1 MASLWDM
8 ISGNEAAMQ
17 QINPT
22 YGVPQQFVRDSAINA
37 LGQIGGLLMAA
48 GQPVDPAVR
57 AQMLGQIGAVG
68 SGMNTD
74 IYKAAQARLMAS
86 QLQTAQQEQQRIQ
99 NIGQRIK
106 DPEFLK
112 SLGITRE
119 QAEILGPKGLADV
132 LERRAA
138 QDPLERQ
145 LTQLKYATA
154 LGAVNTKEQASKT
167 VQQML
172 PNIPEPERGYAV
184 ANPVE
189 YLQKVSE
196 QSVSARMRPPSDLD
210 RKIQALTAGGE
221 VPPAIAAGIAAGRF
235 AAVADPVSGQ
245 PKIIDKA
252 TGRIVDV
259 AAAATAPAAAAPAAA
274 APATAAPTPS
284 AIPPNVDYSQA
295 TGIGA
300 PVRRVI
306 NTLTG
311 LTMGE
316 TQYPETSAATNAL
329 EDLRRRTIT
338 SFSTEV
344 PGRPTNYTQQL
355 MESATVDPYA
365 LFQSDPAAISRLGQ
379 TRRSIQAEIDRI
391 ETDITGKDGQAPKMS
406 VKPEELS
413 RTRANLSQLKRLK
426 EEYDQVIANF
436 GPKQKPA
443 AAAPKQQ
450 PQMEMP
456 SRADM
461 EAEARRRG
469 ILK

>member
-1 MASLWDM
+1 MASFWDM

-22 YGVPQQFVRDSAINA
+22 YGVPQQFVRDSALNA

-57 AQMLGQIGAVG
+57 AQMLGQIGSVG
-68 SGMNTD
+68 SGMSSD

-99 NIGQRIK
+99 GIGQRIK

-112 SLGITRE
+112 SLNLTSSE
-119 QAEILGPKGLADV
+119 AEILGPKGVADI
-132 LERRAA
+132 LQKRAA

-145 LTQLKYATA
+145 LTQMKYATA
-154 LGAVNTKEQASKT
+154 MGTIATKEQAAKA
-167 VQQML
+167 VQNML
-172 PNIPEPERGYAV
+172 PSIPEAERGFAV

-196 QSVSARMRPPSDLD
+196 QSVASRMRPPSELD

-252 TGRIVDV
+252 TGRVVDV
-259 AAAATAPAAAAPAAA
+259 AAAAAAPAPAATTPAATAPA
-274 APATAAPTPS
+274 PS
-284 AIPPNVDYSQA
+284 AIPPNVDFSQA

-300 PVRRVI
+300 PFRRAANVA
-306 NTLTG
+306 TG
-311 LTMGE
+311 LFFGE
-316 TQYPETSAATNAL
+316 SQFPETSAATNAL
-329 EDLRRRTIT
+329 EDLRSRTIT
-338 SFSTEV
+338 SFATEV

-365 LFQSDPAAISRLGQ
+365 LLQSDPAALSRLGQ
-379 TRRSIQAEIDRI
+379 TRRRIQAEIDRI
-391 ETDITGKDGQAPKMS
+391 ETDITGKDGQAPKMA

-413 RTRANLSQLKRLK
+413 RTRVNLSQLKRLR
-426 EEYDQVIANF
+426 EEYDQVITNF
-436 GPKQKPA
+436 GPKKLPA
-443 AAAPKQQ
+443 PANQ
-450 PQMEMP
+450 PPQTQMP

-469 ILK
+469 IWK

>member
-1 MASLWDM
+1 MA
-8 ISGNEAAMQ
+8 N
-17 QINPT
+17 
-22 YGVPQQFVRDSAINA
+22 
-37 LGQIGGLLMAA
+37 GLLDFFTGGGQYADPTQVDPMTGAPYGTVRQAFFNQLGNVGAALLAA
-48 GQPVDPAVR
+48 GQPVEPAVR
-57 AQMLGQIGAVG
+57 AQLLAQMGGFG
-68 SGMNTD
+68 SGMSTD
-74 IYKAAQARLMAS
+74 IYKAAQSRLMQT
-86 QLQTAQQEQQRIQ
+86 QLQGAQREQQRIQ
-99 NIGQRIK
+99 NIGERIK

-112 SLGITRE
+112 SLNLTPGE
-119 QAEILGPKGLADV
+119 AEVLGPKGVADV

-210 RKIQALTAGGE
+210 RKIQALTSGGD
-221 VPPAIAAGIAAGRF
+221 VPPAIAAGIAAGRY

-252 TGRIVDV
+252 TGRVVDV
-259 AAAATAPAAAAPAAA
+259 AAAATAPAAAAA
-274 APATAAPTPS
+274 APASTAPTPAPS
-284 AIPPNVDYSQA
+284 AIPPNVDFSQA

-300 PVRRVI
+300 PFRRVI

-311 LTMGE
+311 LTTGE
-316 TQYPETSAATNAL
+316 TQFPATSAATNAL
-329 EDLRRRTIT
+329 EDLRSRTIT
-338 SFSTEV
+338 TFATEV

-365 LFQSDPAAISRLGQ
+365 LLQSDPAALSRLQQ
-379 TRRSIQAEIDRI
+379 TRRRLQAEIDRI
-391 ETDITGKDGQAPKMS
+391 ETDIVGKDGQAPKMS

-413 RTRANLSQLKRLK
+413 RTRANLSQIKRLT

-436 GPKQKPA
+436 GPKQKPTQSGA
-443 AAAPKQQ
+443 
-450 PQMEMP
+450 P
-456 SRADM
+456 SRAEL

-469 ILK
+469 LLK

>member
-57 AQMLGQIGAVG
+57 ALMLGQIGAVG

-132 LERRAA
+132 LERKAA

-210 RKIQALTAGGE
+210 RKIQALTSGGD
-221 VPPAIAAGIAAGRF
+221 VPPAIAAGIAAGRY

-252 TGRIVDV
+252 TGRVVDV
-259 AAAATAPAAAAPAAA
+259 AAAATAPAAPAAA
-274 APATAAPTPS
+274 APAGGAAAAPS
-284 AIPPNVDYSQA
+284 AIPSNIDFSQA

-300 PVRRVI
+300 PARRVI

-311 LTMGE
+311 LATGE

-391 ETDITGKDGQAPKMS
+391 ETDIVGKDGQAPKMA

-443 AAAPKQQ
+443 AAPKQQ

-469 ILK
+469 IWK